1 MAAPSASTSNAAW
14 SVLAITFF
22 KCKHLE
28 EQKLI
33 KNVSHSKQMDDLF
46 QEHHSRDKTVTYT
59 VKCKTDMSKSA
70 ESFEIEGGMSVG
82 TLSDRFQIKCLE
94 FTCMS
99 RMNADDEKDVQ
110 EVLKETNKKAV
121 DAFKLLMAGGRRLFT
136 KRKTSSSGVKDGL
149 SRKDELF
156 NDLVGDFEK
165 QGLDWPSSQ
174 VSMEGAYFI
183 QKFYNIRYNV

>member
-1 MAAPSASTSNAAW
+1 MAAPSASTSNAAS

-70 ESFEIEGGMSVG
+70 ESFEIEGRP
-82 TLSDRFQIKCLE
+82 TLKQLQTCQFYSIFIIKYIL
-94 FTCMS
+94 
-99 RMNADDEKDVQ
+99 N
-110 EVLKETNKKAV
+110 
-121 DAFKLLMAGGRRLFT
+121 
-136 KRKTSSSGVKDGL
+136 
-149 SRKDELF
+149 
-156 NDLVGDFEK
+156 
-165 QGLDWPSSQ
+165 
-174 VSMEGAYFI
+174 
-183 QKFYNIRYNV
+183 RYISC